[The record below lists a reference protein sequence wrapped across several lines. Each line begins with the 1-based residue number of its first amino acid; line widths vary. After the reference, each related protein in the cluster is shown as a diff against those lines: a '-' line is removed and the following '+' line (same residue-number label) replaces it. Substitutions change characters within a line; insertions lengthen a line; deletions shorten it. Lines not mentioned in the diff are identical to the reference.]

1 MGPAEIL
8 VSSPEDH
15 IAESRAYAWLLL
27 ELQRRAHPECSYSKL
42 GDPIKWTVLQFLRSQ
57 NSLQVISS
65 LRPAPIVRIEFS
77 LFWELEKYIDSLQ
90 LPISRDMWEHV
101 LCLVGSR
108 DDLQLVTVAA
118 YIRQTWPLSEGNL
131 EDMLLELLHCRPN
144 HTCLC
149 MYRSDPCDWS
159 TNPIS
164 DTFPSTLNIVMSS
177 SSTST
182 YKIQAVGGPYMVSEF
197 ADQISWLA
205 TVLRMSPL
213 QGTVAVL
220 SPRITI
226 SLLAISYSQS
236 SREMSVNAQLDFDVH
251 DSKETSTTA
260 QGTCWAR
267 LFTNPILVSGYPILR
282 KSTPAT
288 GLETSLS
295 IMASIVQA
303 HQVVRIEN
311 RIVMKGFNSLVVA
324 SAVDGG
330 SILWHAFTSSKP
342 EDRISY
348 FDPRVKGL
356 ISNKGEVPLL
366 HSLEGFRHIIGWCS
380 EVTELCGKL

>member
-1 MGPAEIL
+1 M
-8 VSSPEDH
+8 
-15 IAESRAYAWLLL
+15 
-27 ELQRRAHPECSYSKL
+27 LQL
-42 GDPIKWTVLQFLRSQ
+42 LRSQ
-57 NSLQVISS
+57 DSLRVISS
-65 LRPAPIVRIEFS
+65 RRPTPIVRLEFS
-77 LFWELEKYIDSLQ
+77 LFWELENYIDSLQ
-90 LPISRDMWEHV
+90 LPISPDMWEHV

-118 YIRQTWPLSEGNL
+118 YIRQTWPLSKGCL
-131 EDMLLELLHCRPN
+131 EYMLLELLRCRPD

-149 MYRSDPCDWS
+149 MYRSDPCDS
-159 TNPIS
+159 SINQIS
-164 DTFPSTLNIVMSS
+164 DTFPSNLNVVMST

-197 ADQISWLA
+197 AEQISWLA
-205 TVLRMSPL
+205 TALRVSPL
-213 QGTVAVL
+213 QGAVAVL

-226 SLLAISYSQS
+226 SPLETSYSQS
-236 SREMSVNAQLDFDVH
+236 PTEMSVNAQLNFDVH
-251 DSKETSTTA
+251 DSEEISKTA
-260 QGTCWAR
+260 QGTCWTQ

-303 HQVVRIEN
+303 RQVVRIDN
-311 RIVMKGFNSLVVA
+311 RILMKGFNSLVVA

-330 SILWHAFTSSKP
+330 SIMWHAFTSSKP

-348 FDPRVKGL
+348 FDPRVEET
-356 ISNKGEVPLL
+356 ISKKEEAPLL
-366 HSLEGFRHIIGWCS
+366 RSLEGFRHIIGWCS
-380 EVTELCGKL
+380 EVTELCGKS